1 MDLFKYHIKT
11 KTICDKEAY
20 LLHELLKDIKYTN
33 EKHDLETPIIEHASS
48 LKRFS
53 VQEYSNNIA
62 FFPSGRYLFVH
73 NIDITPC
80 ASIATLHGCDLRD
93 TELTKAFGRMLK
105 RKFHERKKGN
115 ITWPLTSEEF
125 SYRICNRPLSDIYNV
140 ICFSIYE
147 SSSINQ

>member
-1 MDLFKYHIKT
+1 MYFITTHTAQNFFLKLQSKDGLQKKTKIEDVLDLFKYHIKT

-73 NIDITPC
+73 TIDITPC
-80 ASIATLHGCDLRD
+80 TSIATLHGC
-93 TELTKAFGRMLK
+93 EKK
-105 RKFHERKKGN
+105 R
-115 ITWPLTSEEF
+115 
-125 SYRICNRPLSDIYNV
+125 
-140 ICFSIYE
+140 
-147 SSSINQ
+147 